1 MRQSLLFTKTRREAP
16 KDEESINAQLLIR
29 AGFVDKVMAGVYTFL
44 PLGLRVFKKIENI
57 IREEMIAIGGQE
69 ILMPSLQPKSNW
81 EITGRWNNLD
91 SLIKFTSFY
100 SKIDYALGPTH
111 EEIVSPLI
119 KKFVLSYKDLPAY
132 VFQIQNK
139 FRDEKRAKSGLLR
152 GREFFMK
159 DLYSFH
165 KDEKDLDVYYEK
177 AKKAYENVFK
187 MVGIGNSTYLTF
199 ASGGTF
205 SKHSHEFQTISS
217 AGEDTIFLC
226 EKCKVAINKEI
237 ILEQSSCPN
246 CGNKNLK
253 EEKAVEVGNIFKL
266 KTKYSEPF
274 DLKYRDEKGEEKA
287 VIMGCYGIGL
297 NRLMGAIVEIYNDK
311 DGIIWPESV
320 APFKAHLLNLSKNK
334 KFADKIYQDLSAY
347 GRSTAGR
354 QKTGVEVLYDDRN
367 EATPG
372 EKFADADLIGI
383 PYRLVISEKTH
394 SKSSGQ
400 AGDKIEVKK
409 RDGDKL
415 DLLAAKEL
423 IKKLNN

>member
-1 MRQSLLFTKTRREAP
+1 MKQSELFTKTRREVP

-57 IREEMIAIGGQE
+57 IREEMITIGGQE
-69 ILMPSLQPKSNW
+69 ILMPSLHPKANW
-81 EITGRWNNLD
+81 ETTGRWNNLD

-111 EEIVSPLI
+111 EEVISPLV
-119 KKFVLSYKDLPAY
+119 KKFIFSYKDLPAY

-139 FRDEKRAKSGLLR
+139 FRDEKRVKSGLLR

-165 KDEKDLDVYYEK
+165 KDEKDLDEYYEK

-187 MVGIGNSTYLTF
+187 RVGIGASTYLTF

-205 SKHSHEFQTISS
+205 SKYSHEFQTITS

-226 EKCKVAINKEI
+226 EKCGIAVNKEI
-237 ILEQSSCPN
+237 ISEQNSCPQ

-274 DLKYRDEKGEEKA
+274 DLKYRDEEGREKD

-297 NRLMGAIVEIYNDK
+297 NRLMGAIVELFHDK
-311 DGIIWPESV
+311 NGIIWPEAM
-320 APFKAHLLNLSKNK
+320 APFKAHLINLSKSVKLK
-334 KFADKIYQDLSAY
+334 KFADQIYQDLSAY
-347 GRSTAGR
+347 GRSTADG
-354 QKTGVEVLYDDRN
+354 QQAGVEVLYDDRK

-383 PYRLVISEKTH
+383 PFRLVISEKT
-394 SKSSGQ
+394 
-400 AGDKIEVKK
+400 GDKIEVKK
-409 RDGDKL
+409 RDEDKFE
-415 DLLAAKEL
+415 LLTAKEL
-423 IKKLNN
+423 IKKLNK